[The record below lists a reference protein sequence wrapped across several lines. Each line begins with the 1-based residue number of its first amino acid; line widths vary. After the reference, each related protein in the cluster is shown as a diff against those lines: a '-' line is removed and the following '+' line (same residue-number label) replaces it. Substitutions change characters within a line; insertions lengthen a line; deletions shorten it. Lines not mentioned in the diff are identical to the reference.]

1 MISALARRPTH
12 AGLGEHRL
20 TRIAE
25 IGLWC
30 GLAVLVALAI
40 GLPEEAQWVVLGAAG
55 ATAVVLIVLRPLLAV
70 PLLLVAVPFGSR
82 SVSDAGSGGDTSF
95 SLGAV
100 EALAALLAL
109 AWLARGVR
117 QRRLNLRGGALVGAL
132 TCMAALALF
141 SVTYAEDRGSAVK
154 EALKWLELLLVLLA
168 VTDLVSDAR
177 AARWVIGA
185 ALLAGAAEAAYGAF
199 QFATGSGPAFF
210 EIDGAL
216 RAYGNFDQPNPFAGY
231 LALLLPLAVLMA
243 TCTENPLGFR
253 VLALVSGLT
262 ILGGIGLSQSRG
274 AWLGVAV
281 TTGVLLLVWSRQTRR
296 LLVPI
301 VGVGLA
307 GSALAVSGLLPAS
320 LLDRVSQSIA
330 YFGVFDVRTV
340 DLTSENFSVVERMAH
355 WQAGW
360 YMFLDHPWLG
370 VGAGNYAEA
379 YPNYYVSTW
388 LDPLG
393 HAHNYYLNMLAE
405 LGVLGGLV
413 LLVTLTLIFRQL
425 GGPLLQA
432 RNPAFWRAVLGG
444 VIGGMVVFCV
454 HDLFDNLFVHGVNVQ
469 IGIMLGLGLIALD
482 RLKMVGRAAD

>member
-12 AGLGEHRL
+12 EGLGESYLR
-20 TRIAE
+20 RIAE
-25 IGLWC
+25 IGLWG
-30 GLAVLVALAI
+30 GLALVVALAV
-40 GLPEEAQWVVLGAAG
+40 GLPEEVQWVVLGAAG
-55 ATAVVLIVLRPLLAV
+55 AAALVLIVLRPLVAV
-70 PLLLVAVPFGSR
+70 PLLLLAIPFGSR
-82 SVSDAGSGGDTSF
+82 AVSDPGSGGESTF

-100 EALAALLAL
+100 EALAALLAM
-109 AWLARGVR
+109 AWLAQSVR
-117 QRRLNLRGGALVGAL
+117 LRRLHLRGGALVGAL
-132 TCMAALALF
+132 ACMAALALF

-168 VTDLVSDAR
+168 VSDLVTEAS

-185 ALLAGAAEAAYGAF
+185 ALVAGAAEAAYGAF
-199 QFATGSGPAFF
+199 QFATGRGPAFF

-243 TCTENPLGFR
+243 ACTENPPGFR
-253 VLALVSGLT
+253 LLALVAGLT

-281 TTGVLLLVWSRQTRR
+281 TTGVLLLVWSRRTRR

-405 LGVLGGLV
+405 LGIVGGLV
-413 LLVTLTLIFRQL
+413 LLLVMALIFHQL
-425 GGPLLQA
+425 GGPLVRA
-432 RNPAFWRAVLGG
+432 RESAFWRAVLGG

-469 IGIMLGLGLIALD
+469 IGIMLGLGLLALD
-482 RLKMVGRAAD
+482 RLRMVGRAAD